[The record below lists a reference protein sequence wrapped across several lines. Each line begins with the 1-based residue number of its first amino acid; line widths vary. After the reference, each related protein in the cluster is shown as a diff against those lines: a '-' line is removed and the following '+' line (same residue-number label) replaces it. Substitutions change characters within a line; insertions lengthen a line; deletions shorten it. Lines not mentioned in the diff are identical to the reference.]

1 VEFPMSD
8 LTEQNINSIKQ
19 QIRDFAEA
27 RDWDQ
32 FHSPKNL
39 SMALS
44 SEVSEITEHFQWLT
58 EEQSASLPQN
68 KLKEVETELAD
79 TLIYLIR
86 LADKLDV
93 DLLNA
98 TLDKIKLNEQKY
110 PVNKAKGNAKKY
122 TEFEK

>member
-1 VEFPMSD
+1 MSD

>member
-1 VEFPMSD
+1 MASINLNTLKHRLREFALD
-8 LTEQNINSIKQ
+8 
-19 QIRDFAEA
+19 

-44 SEVSEITEHFQWLT
+44 AEVAEIIEHFQWLT
-58 EEQSASLPQN
+58 EEQSSNLAED

-86 LADKLDV
+86 LADKLDI
-93 DLLNA
+93 DLLA
-98 TLDKIKLNEQKY
+98 AAVSKIDLNEQKY
-110 PVNKAKGNAKKY
+110 PVGKAKGNAKKY
-122 TEFEK
+122 TELDK